1 MQPESRTGQLYHS
14 LQKWP
19 AVLHQPESRPGRAKL
34 FTRFIGDSL
43 WAITGQVFSAA
54 GMVLGVRIITEY
66 VSPNVFGTISLLM
79 GIVALGS
86 GVFSAPVLQA
96 ALRLYPDM
104 QRQSLLP
111 LLMTEI
117 RRLLVASNGLLIA
130 LGGAAAL
137 IYCLLSEAD
146 FVVPLVLGGL
156 VVLEAM
162 RGLVVTVLSAENK
175 IKAYA
180 LLTSGDVWV
189 RQTLAVLLVI
199 VFGASVTSVIG
210 GYLVGALFLCV
221 CCATI
226 FRGMYRR
233 CDVQCDPEQEKQL
246 HREIVQFSRPL
257 MAIALAAWVSGL
269 GDRYIIGGLLGVDA
283 AGIYAAVYALVS
295 KPFLMISA
303 AIELAL
309 RQSYYHAVSV
319 RDDPEQARVMY
330 TWVVSTLIASV
341 LCLVV
346 VVFWAE
352 ELAALL
358 LGEKF
363 RGGASLMPWIAGGYC
378 LLALS
383 NPFERR
389 AYAYKKT
396 VNVLKIQAGSAITSV
411 LVATIGTYYYGLVGA
426 AWAVPVYF
434 GCQLALAVYHT
445 RGLLRPSLC
454 IERKPDYE

>member
-1 MQPESRTGQLYHS
+1 MVHRLERRTGNS
-14 LQKWP
+14 M
-19 AVLHQPESRPGRAKL
+19 V
-34 FTRFIGDSL
+34 FTRFLGDSL
-43 WAITGQVFSAA
+43 WAISGQILSAA
-54 GMVLGVRIITEY
+54 GMVLGVRMITEY
-66 VSPNVFGTISLLM
+66 VSPSLFGTVSLLM

-96 ALRLYPDM
+96 TLRMYPDM

-130 LGGAAAL
+130 VGGAAAL
-137 IYCLLSEAD
+137 IYCLLSEVD
-146 FVVPLVLGGL
+146 IIVPLVLGGL

-180 LLTSGDVWV
+180 LLTSGDVWA

-210 GYLVGALFLCV
+210 GYLVGGLFLCV

-226 FRGMYRR
+226 FQGMYRQS
-233 CDVQCDPEQEKQL
+233 DAQCEPEQEKQL
-246 HREIVQFSRPL
+246 HREIVQFTRPL

-309 RQSYYHAVSV
+309 RQSYYHAVSL
-319 RDDPEQARVMY
+319 RDDLAQARVMY
-330 TWVVSTLIASV
+330 TWVVSTLVASV

-363 RGGASLMPWIAGGYC
+363 RGGVSLMPWIAGGYC

-434 GCQLALAVYHT
+434 GCQLALAVYLT
-445 RGLLRPSLC
+445 RELVRPSLC